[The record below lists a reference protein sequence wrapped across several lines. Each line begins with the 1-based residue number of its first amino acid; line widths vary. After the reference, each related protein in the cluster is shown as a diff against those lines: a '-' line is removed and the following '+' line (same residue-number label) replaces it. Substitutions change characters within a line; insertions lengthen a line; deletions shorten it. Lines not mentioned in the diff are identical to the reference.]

1 MYTGSCRLTLDSGMV
16 NKIVT
21 PAAGAGLPTL
31 AEQGATPHASRKT
44 HHKKRYEV
52 LIDVPPR
59 AGYR

>member
-1 MYTGSCRLTLDSGMV
+1 MV

-31 AEQGATPHASRKT
+31 AEQGATPDASRKT
-44 HHKKRYEV
+44 DHKKRYEV